1 MLREFDQSK
10 LTDAGL
16 FAETGL
22 RKYGHIFYPNQCL
35 EETCHIHFLLHGCG
49 TGGEYMITET
59 GYGNYAV
66 SNNLIIVAP
75 WINKKWE
82 CHDTI
87 GYTGEDFATLDG
99 VQP

>member
-1 MLREFDQSK
+1 
-10 LTDAGL
+10 
-16 FAETGL
+16 
-22 RKYGHIFYPNQCL
+22 
-35 EETCHIHFLLHGCG
+35 
-49 TGGEYMITET
+49 MITET

-99 VQP
+99 VQPQFYKNMIERLTSERQNRLFGYQWYNLFS